1 MLADRTLRHAEF
13 FGSATET
20 AQPDN
25 CLEGAQGGEGKI
37 RQNIIHTNVRNNEN
51 QFECALGLPL
61 LWYVD

>member
-37 RQNIIHTNVRNNEN
+37 RQNIRHTNVRNNEN
-51 QFECALGLPL
+51 
-61 LWYVD
+61 